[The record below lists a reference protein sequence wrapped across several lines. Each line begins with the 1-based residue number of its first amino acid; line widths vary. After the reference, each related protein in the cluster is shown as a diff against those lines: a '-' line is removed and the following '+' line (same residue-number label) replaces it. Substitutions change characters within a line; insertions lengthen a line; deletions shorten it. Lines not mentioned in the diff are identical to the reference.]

1 MTRILA
7 SHHQKRGEGG
17 WGYLPAA
24 VLSYLR
30 ASSVRLFPL
39 RPPLFP
45 SGVFGPESN
54 PPDPNLLS
62 LAEARFPDVS
72 LVADMIS

>member
-1 MTRILA
+1 MTQISA
-7 SHHQKRGEGG
+7 SHNQKRGEGG
-17 WGYLPAA
+17 WEYLPTAA
-24 VLSYLR
+24 LSYLR

-39 RPPLFP
+39 RPPLFT
-45 SGVFGPESN
+45 SGVWGPESN